1 MAAQRA
7 TNTQEEVLR
16 KLLNQ
21 LNDAELAED
30 ADPGYLAIVRSIIKA
45 KLRAPIDNAAAQTGM
60 SPDATAGLPAGAV
73 GGDPMAAMMGGG
85 GMGGAMGAPPGMP
98 PGAQLGAAPMATPG
112 GVPGVNSGLNR
123 TAINPDELQRMLAG
137 PG

>member
-30 ADPGYLAIVRSIIKA
+30 ADPGYLAIIRSIIKA
-45 KLRAPIDNAAAQTGM
+45 KLRAPIDQAAQLAGHT
-60 SPDATAGLPAGAV
+60 PDATAGLPASLA

-85 GMGGAMGAPPGMP
+85 GMGGAMGAPPG
-98 PGAQLGAAPMATPG
+98 GQLGAPTPG
-112 GVPGVNSGLNR
+112 GGGAVPGVQSGLNR

>member
-1 MAAQRA
+1 MAAQRT

-21 LNDAELAED
+21 LNDADLAED
-30 ADPGYLAIVRSIIKA
+30 ADPAYLAIIRSIIKA
-45 KLRAPIDNAAAQTGM
+45 KLRAPIDQAAQMAGQ
-60 SPDATAGLPAGAV
+60 SPDATAGLPPSLAG

-85 GMGGAMGAPPGMP
+85 GMGGGMGAPPG
-98 PGAQLGAAPMATPG
+98 GQLGAPAPG
-112 GVPGVNSGLNR
+112 GGGQVPGVQSGMNR
-123 TAINPDELQRMLAG
+123 SAINPDELQRMLAG

>member
-21 LNDAELAED
+21 LNDADLAED
-30 ADPGYLAIVRSIIKA
+30 ADPAYLAIIRSIIKA
-45 KLRAPIDNAAAQTGM
+45 KLRAPIDQAAAQTGM
-60 SPDATAGLPAGAV
+60 TPDATAGLPGG

-85 GMGGAMGAPPGMP
+85 GMGGGMGAPPG
-98 PGAQLGAAPMATPG
+98 GQLGAPAPG
-112 GVPGVNSGLNR
+112 GGGQVPGVQSGMDR
-123 TAINPDELQRMLAG
+123 SAINPDELQRMLAG

>member
-30 ADPGYLAIVRSIIKA
+30 ADPGYLAIIRSIIKA
-45 KLRAPIDNAAAQTGM
+45 KLRAPIDQAAQMAGQT
-60 SPDATAGLPAGAV
+60 PDATAGLPGMS

-85 GMGGAMGAPPGMP
+85 GMGGAMGAPPMA
-98 PGAQLGAAPMATPG
+98 PGGQLGAPTPG
-112 GVPGVNSGLNR
+112 GGGSVPGVNSGMNR

>member
-30 ADPGYLAIVRSIIKA
+30 ADPGYLAIIRSIIKA
-45 KLRAPIDNAAAQTGM
+45 KLRAPIDQAAQMAGVT
-60 SPDATAGLPAGAV
+60 PNATAGLPGST

-85 GMGGAMGAPPGMP
+85 GMGGAMGAPPG
-98 PGAQLGAAPMATPG
+98 GQLGAPAPG
-112 GVPGVNSGLNR
+112 GGGQVPGVASGLNR